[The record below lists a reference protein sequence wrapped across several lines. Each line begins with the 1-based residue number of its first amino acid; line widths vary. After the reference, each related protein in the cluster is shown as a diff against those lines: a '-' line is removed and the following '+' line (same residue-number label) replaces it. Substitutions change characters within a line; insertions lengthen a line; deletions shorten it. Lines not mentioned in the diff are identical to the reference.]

1 MIPEVVPSSVSSV
14 IEQIV
19 SAKVQNTFEKK
30 YLTTLCNSITIIY
43 ISSLSFFDSHATISV
58 T

>member
-1 MIPEVVPSSVSSV
+1 VIPEVVPSSVSSV

-43 ISSLSFFDSHATISV
+43 IS
-58 T
+58 